1 MTELFAGRLPVGL
14 PEVITGAQA
23 RRAWAVIQRAVEELR
38 LIGAERQSLR
48 LRWHHLK
55 GDCAGAG
62 GPDEMIQAKIEQMA
76 SIGLDAEDAAA
87 LDELSA
93 MRWDGGRFIIGG
105 DGVAEPEAETAA
117 TP

>member
-62 GPDEMIQAKIEQMA
+62 GPEGMVQAK
-76 SIGLDAEDAAA
+76 
-87 LDELSA
+87 SA
-93 MRWDGGRFIIGG
+93 MRWDGGRFIIGGG